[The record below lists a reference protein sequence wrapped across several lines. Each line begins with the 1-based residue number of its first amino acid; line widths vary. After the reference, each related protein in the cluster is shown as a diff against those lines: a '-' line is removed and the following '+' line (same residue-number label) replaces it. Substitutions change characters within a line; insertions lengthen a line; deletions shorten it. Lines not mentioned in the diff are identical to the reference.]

1 MFLVM
6 EGYAEYTSSSGWICP
21 SLVYRSTAVLAYFT
35 WCSHSPY
42 YISAM
47 PPPSMF
53 VRYNSR
59 INSNV
64 LIGDR
69 THAKSLEDGSNI
81 QFLFP
86 QRLPFK
92 PYRIHWLLTPGS
104 SFSLYIL
111 SPAWGLPCPLW
122 SWPAKPVPLS
132 SPRKQNQTLE
142 SLSEQHLWKQTKLF
156 LLILI
161 SSHHVASVSVCPCSL
176 PSRARMRSNKK
187 VQGDTGLHPAAEEN
201 KQWINFILMRKNR
214 KINFRKF

>member
-59 INSNV
+59 MNSNV

-92 PYRIHWLLTPGS
+92 PYRIHWLLTPEVLFPFIFSPLPEVFPAPCDHGQQNLSLFPARGNKTGPSNPWVSSTYGS
-104 SFSLYIL
+104 
-111 SPAWGLPCPLW
+111 
-122 SWPAKPVPLS
+122 
-132 SPRKQNQTLE
+132 KQN
-142 SLSEQHLWKQTKLF
+142 SFCWYWSV
-156 LLILI
+156 LI
-161 SSHHVASVSVCPCSL
+161 
-176 PSRARMRSNKK
+176 
-187 VQGDTGLHPAAEEN
+187 T
-201 KQWINFILMRKNR
+201 
-214 KINFRKF
+214 